1 MEILARCKQRDDAW
15 GMEVEGRVQSALSDL
30 HAEDGR
36 YHRDCYAK
44 FYSKL
49 SNMVLSTPPEDQAL
63 LKVLAVL
70 RGDKS
75 KICNSVEVHRLYV
88 QCGGTR
94 LSRTPLVKCLEQ
106 EMTPDLLVLS
116 SPGVACIL
124 VFRSK
129 ASAQLRIEDDT
140 ENDCLFESVKRVAAV
155 IKSECPKHAS
165 KQYQTRISKQ
175 QALAD
180 CSPTLVSLLAQIS
193 NNLDRSLSAALI
205 GNIITSFV
213 SKQFTPLQIALSVL
227 LGRHHKTIDTLYA
240 YGLTSTYDELR
251 RFKISAASDMVAQQ
265 SKLSATFEHRPTDT
279 AVLDFT
285 PHHVNTHSTC
295 RLRQV
300 L

>member
-1 MEILARCKQRDDAW
+1 MQNSTANLATWCWARHQRTRHFWRYSLYYAVTKARYATVLKFI
-15 GMEVEGRVQSALSDL
+15 GCMFTVVE
-30 HAEDGR
+30 
-36 YHRDCYAK
+36 RD
-44 FYSKL
+44 
-49 SNMVLSTPPEDQAL
+49 
-63 LKVLAVL
+63 
-70 RGDKS
+70 
-75 KICNSVEVHRLYV
+75 
-88 QCGGTR
+88 

-116 SPGVACIL
+116 SPGAACIL

-155 IKSECPKHAS
+155 IKSECPKHAG

-180 CSPTLVSLLAQIS
+180 WSPTLVSLLAQIS

-213 SKQFTPLQIALSVL
+213 SKQFTPLQIALSIL
-227 LGRHHKTIDTLYA
+227 YGRHHKTIDTLYA

-279 AVLDFT
+279 AVLNFT
-285 PHHVNTHSTC
+285 PHHFNTHSTC